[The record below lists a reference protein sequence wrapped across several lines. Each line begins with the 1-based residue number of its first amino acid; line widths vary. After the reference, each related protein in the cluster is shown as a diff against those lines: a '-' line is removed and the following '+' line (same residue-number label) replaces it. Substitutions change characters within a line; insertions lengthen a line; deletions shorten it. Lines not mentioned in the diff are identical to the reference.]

1 MAATAAGKLSADF
14 PVAIEAVALDLD
26 GTLLH
31 TAPDLAVAANLMLA
45 ELDMAPVAENVVM
58 TYVGNGASKLI
69 KRLLT
74 GSMEGEPEARILQHA
89 QILFYRYY
97 ADVLDVHTQFY
108 PGVIEGLRALKQAG
122 FRLACITNKP
132 EQFTVPLLK
141 TMGLY
146 AYFELVVSG
155 DSLTQ
160 KKPDPMPLLH
170 VCEQFG
176 INPNDMAMIGDS
188 AADMQAAQAAGCYS
202 IYVPY
207 GYNRGISAAAIG
219 ADAIIDSLAD
229 VTQVVHKNKRACP
242 A

>member
-1 MAATAAGKLSADF
+1 MPAAF
-14 PVAIEAVALDLD
+14 PVAMQAVALDLD

-45 ELDMAPVAENVVM
+45 ELDRTPVAENIVM

-74 GSMEGEPEARILQHA
+74 GDMDGEPEARLFAHA
-89 QILFYRYY
+89 QTLFYRYY

-108 PGVIEGLRALKQAG
+108 PGVIEGLRVLKEAG

-132 EQFTVPLLK
+132 EQFTVPLLQ

-146 AYFELVVSG
+146 AYFDLVVSG
-155 DSLTQ
+155 DSLTLR
-160 KKPDPMPLLH
+160 KPDPLPLLH
-170 VCEQFG
+170 VCERFAISPEQ
-176 INPNDMAMIGDS
+176 MAMIGDS

-207 GYNRGISAAAIG
+207 GYNRGISGAAAG
-219 ADAIIDSLAD
+219 ADAVIASLAD
-229 VTQVVHKNKRACP
+229 VTQVIYKNTNQ
-242 A
+242 